1 MWRVPVRNN
10 RSTARRDALIVGA
23 VLIGA
28 VCASNLL
35 DVFGWIYAFDKA
47 HPKWIID
54 DVTTGVAMGSLA
66 FTWYS
71 WRRQNELAAEAALR
85 ERAFAE
91 LKLRNHQI
99 EESTRELAI
108 ARDAAL
114 AASRAKSEFLANMS
128 HEIRT
133 PMNGIFGMNG
143 LLLETRL
150 DDDQRRYAYAVQESS
165 ESLLRVVNDIL
176 DISKLDAGKVELE
189 IADFDLVDTI
199 ENAVNLLAPQALEK
213 GIDLGTY
220 IDPQA
225 RKGFRGDANRVRQIL
240 LNLVGNGIKF
250 TETGSVSVE
259 VVVVRPEGLPGNIPP
274 RPDSIDGAALVRIEV
289 TDTGI
294 GMTEAVCARMFQ
306 RFSQADSSATRRYGG
321 TGLGLAICRELVE
334 LMGGRIGVTSRPGVG
349 TTIRFEIAL
358 APAFAPL
365 PLRGSLPAQIAG
377 TRAIAVDD
385 IEMNLEII
393 SRQLRELGIETTLCR
408 DGFEALAEIER
419 AWHQGKPYDI
429 VFLDQMMPGLTGEGL
444 AMRIRAIPALAETK
458 LVLVSSAGIHALK
471 KHPTRLLDAVL
482 DKPLRQRDL
491 LDCLAK
497 LFARPQQ
504 AEPHASAADTAA
516 SEPGAAASVPGDRAP
531 LRILLAEDNKINQ
544 MFAASILTNAGHF
557 VDIAANGHLAVDAVR
572 RSDYDLVLMDVQMP
586 ELDGVQATKQIRALP
601 PPKCGL
607 HIIAMTAHAM
617 SGDREIYLAAGMDDY
632 VSKPIEVPILM
643 AKLAKLSASGA
654 ERLRADARALP

>member
-1 MWRVPVRNN
+1 MSRETVRSN
-10 RSTARRDALIVGA
+10 RSTARWDALIVA
-23 VLIGA
+23 VVLIGA
-28 VCASNLL
+28 VWASNQL
-35 DVFGWIYAFDKA
+35 DVFGWIYDFDRL
-47 HPKWIID
+47 HPEWIID
-54 DVTTGVAMGSLA
+54 DVTTGLAIGSLG

-71 WRRQNELAAEAALR
+71 WRRQRALAAEAALR

-91 LKLRNHQI
+91 LTLRNHQI
-99 EESTRELAI
+99 EENTRELAI

-143 LLLETRL
+143 LLLETDL
-150 DDDQRRYAYAVQESS
+150 DDDQRRFAYAVQESS

-189 IADFDLVDTI
+189 IADFDLVETV
-199 ENAVNLLAPQALEK
+199 ENAVHLLAPQALEK
-213 GIDLGTY
+213 GIDLGIY
-220 IDPQA
+220 IDPLA
-225 RKGFRGDANRVRQIL
+225 RKGFRGDASRIRQIL

-250 TETGSVSVE
+250 TEKGSVSVE
-259 VVVVRPEGLPGNIPP
+259 VVIVRPQDLAG
-274 RPDSIDGAALVRIEV
+274 DSALIRVEV

-294 GMTEAVCARMFQ
+294 GMTEAVCKRMFQ
-306 RFSQADSSATRRYGG
+306 RFSQADSSATRRHGG

-334 LMGGRIGVTSRPGVG
+334 LMGGRIDITSRSGAG
-349 TTIRFEIAL
+349 TKIWFELPL
-358 APAFAPL
+358 ASAFAPL
-365 PLRGSLPAQIAG
+365 PDRGSLPAQLVG

-419 AWHQGKPYDI
+419 AWHRGKPYDI

-458 LVLVSSAGIHALK
+458 LVLVSSGGIQALK
-471 KHPTRLLDAVL
+471 KHANRILDAVL
-482 DKPLRQRDL
+482 DKPLRQREL
-491 LDCLAK
+491 LDCLAT
-497 LFARPQQ
+497 LFARPHR
-504 AEPHASAADTAA
+504 AEPHPSIAGTAA
-516 SEPGAAASVPGDRAP
+516 AAPGAAAAGQGDHTG

-544 MFAASILTNAGHF
+544 MFAESILTNAGHS
-557 VDIAANGHLAVDAVR
+557 VEIAANGHLAVDAVSR
-572 RSDYDLVLMDVQMP
+572 GDYDLVLMDVQMP

-601 PPKCGL
+601 PPKCDI

-643 AKLAKLSASGA
+643 AKLAKLGA
-654 ERLRADARALP
+654 TDAARPRAEARAAVGQGISAPA